1 MDSFFQFLSSVNTN
15 TVIYLTIAG
24 IVYLFAKFGSDKS
37 RSKSLPALFTI
48 IGVLGTFI
56 GITIGLADFNVN
68 PGEIENSVARLLSG
82 LKFAFVT
89 SIFGIF
95 SAVGIRIYNLYYAP
109 ADDSTDEAELVIKT
123 LQENNELTAKIAKA
137 ISSDEE
143 ASLTTQ
149 MKLLRTDYSDK
160 TKELVTEFRA
170 FAEKQSENNMKALVE
185 AIETVIGD
193 FNVKINEQ
201 FGENFKKLNEAV
213 GKLLDW
219 QENYYKQIEYMVNT
233 IETTQ
238 KGVESSKQVIQDISE
253 NYEDTYKLT
262 EDFQIVLETMKN
274 ENEVLLKNIEE
285 FGKLAENASTA
296 MPTIEKRL
304 DDLTTNFSEMTLNTI
319 KSFEE
324 SHKNQIDET
333 SKMFTTL
340 KSDLDGSFDGVR
352 DNLTGI
358 SEEIGKE
365 IKNTVESTN
374 REIKTQINEIYTSS
388 FSQLENVQK
397 QMSKDLN
404 DSIMKI
410 DAGLENMLTNSL
422 NSLSGQLVTLTT
434 KFVTD
439 YGPLTERL
447 REVVRISQN
456 IQNNPQNPNANT
468 NQDN

>member
-1 MDSFFQFLSSVNTN
+1 MESFFQFLSSIDTN
-15 TVIYLTIAG
+15 LVIYLTGAG
-24 IVYLFAKFGSDKS
+24 IIVLFVKFGSDKS

-48 IGVLGTFI
+48 IGVLGTFV

-68 PGEIENSVARLLSG
+68 PGEIEESVARLLDG

-95 SAVGIRIYNLYYAP
+95 SAVGIRVYNLFYAP
-109 ADDSTDEAELVIKT
+109 ADDSTDEAELVVKI
-123 LQENNELTAKIAKA
+123 LQENNRLTEKIAKA

-193 FNVKINEQ
+193 FNAKINEQ
-201 FGENFKKLNEAV
+201 FGENFAKLNEAV

-253 NYEDTYKLT
+253 NYEDTYKIT
-262 EDFQIVLETMKN
+262 EDFQVVLETMKN
-274 ENEVLLKNIEE
+274 ENEVLIKNIEE
-285 FGKLAENASTA
+285 FAKLADNASTA

-304 DDLTTNFSEMTLNTI
+304 DDLTTNFSNMTLETI
-319 KSFEE
+319 KSFEN
-324 SHKNQIDET
+324 SHKSQIDET
-333 SKMFTTL
+333 SKIFTTL
-340 KSDLDGSFDGVR
+340 KSDLSSSFDGVKN
-352 DNLTGI
+352 NLEGI
-358 SEEIGKE
+358 SDEIGKE
-365 IKNTVESTN
+365 VKLTVENTN
-374 REIKTQINEIYTSS
+374 REIKNQITEIYSTS

-397 QMSKDLN
+397 KMSQDLN

-410 DAGLENMLTNSL
+410 DSGLENMLTNSL
-422 NSLSGQLVTLTT
+422 NSMSSQLVSLTNRFT
-434 KFVTD
+434 ED
-439 YGPLTERL
+439 YQPLTENL
-447 REVVRISQN
+447 RNVVRIAQN
-456 IQNNPQNPNANT
+456 IQTEAQNQSINE
-468 NQDN
+468 DS